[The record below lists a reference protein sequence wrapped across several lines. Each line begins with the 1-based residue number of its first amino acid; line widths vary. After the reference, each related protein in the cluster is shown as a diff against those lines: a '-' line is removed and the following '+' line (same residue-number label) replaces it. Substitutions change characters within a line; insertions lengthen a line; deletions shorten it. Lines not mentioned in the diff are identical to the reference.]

1 MNRYILEGHNPVP
14 CPNIIEWVERL
25 EKADRRV
32 DKTKVGETEISTVF
46 LGIDHSFADG
56 PPLLFE
62 TLAFGGELDGEQELC
77 STWEQAEAQ
86 HLRMVRRAAMSK
98 DLQQI
103 VKLQIPLSSNTPNP
117 GALVYNK
124 DRSYLAEIPITKQ
137 IRRLLK
143 DRLKIYVLATIKN
156 GVITLSDE
164 QPAQDW

>member
-1 MNRYILEGHNPVP
+1 
-14 CPNIIEWVERL
+14 
-25 EKADRRV
+25 
-32 DKTKVGETEISTVF
+32 
-46 LGIDHSFADG
+46 
-56 PPLLFE
+56 
-62 TLAFGGELDGEQELC
+62 
-77 STWEQAEAQ
+77 
-86 HLRMVRRAAMSK
+86 MVRRAAMSK

-124 DRSYLAEIPITKQ
+124 DHSYLAEIPITKQ